1 MIYGGTNQLDKLKV
15 IFGITN
21 LIISIVIKIFFV
33 IVYLFYFDKSLQT
46 LIILQFYMQYKFYK

>member
-21 LIISIVIKIFFV
+21 LIIIIVINFFC
-33 IVYLFYFDKSLQT
+33 YCLFLLF
-46 LIILQFYMQYKFYK
+46 

>member
-21 LIISIVIKIFFV
+21 LIISIIIKFFLL
-33 IVYLFYFDKSLQT
+33 LFISF
-46 LIILQFYMQYKFYK
+46 ILTKATNLNHLTILYAI